1 MPGFDGEL
9 SELTPQKREEREK
22 QKQKK
27 REQDY
32 WRGRKVFFLML
43 LFYVILHILSM
54 VAGYFA
60 AEKENR
66 VGNYIFQC
74 LIRVAMVVVLVR
86 GLYLKRE
93 WARVFFAVL
102 LVLSML
108 YGGKQI
114 IKTAFVRYS
123 SFTPEVYE
131 VYEGD
136 PWLDLGES
144 IFDYMEKAA
153 PKNQNQERE
162 KARALYRRLIIAA
175 YFTEIIINA
184 VFLYILYGYP
194 PAKIFFE
201 GREDKMGLEGGIHEK
216 LGRR

>member
-1 MPGFDGEL
+1 M
-9 SELTPQKREEREK
+9 
-22 QKQKK
+22 
-27 REQDY
+27 
-32 WRGRKVFFLML
+32 
-43 LFYVILHILSM
+43 
-54 VAGYFA
+54 
-60 AEKENR
+60 
-66 VGNYIFQC
+66 
-74 LIRVAMVVVLVR
+74 IRVAMV
-86 GLYLKRE
+86 
-93 WARVFFAVL
+93 AV

-108 YGGKQI
+108 YGGKQV

-153 PKNQNQERE
+153 PKNQERE

-175 YFTEIIINA
+175 YFAEIIINV
-184 VFLYILYGYP
+184 VFFYILYGYP

-216 LGRR
+216 LGR

>member
-1 MPGFDGEL
+1 M
-9 SELTPQKREEREK
+9 
-22 QKQKK
+22 
-27 REQDY
+27 
-32 WRGRKVFFLML
+32 
-43 LFYVILHILSM
+43 
-54 VAGYFA
+54 
-60 AEKENR
+60 
-66 VGNYIFQC
+66 
-74 LIRVAMVVVLVR
+74 IRVAMVTV
-86 GLYLKRE
+86 
-93 WARVFFAVL
+93 

-108 YGGKQI
+108 YGGKQV

-123 SFTPEVYE
+123 SFTPELYE

-175 YFTEIIINA
+175 YFAEIIINV
-184 VFLYILYGYP
+184 VFFYILYGYP

-201 GREDKMGLEGGIHEK
+201 GREDKMGLGGGIHEK
-216 LGRR
+216 LGR